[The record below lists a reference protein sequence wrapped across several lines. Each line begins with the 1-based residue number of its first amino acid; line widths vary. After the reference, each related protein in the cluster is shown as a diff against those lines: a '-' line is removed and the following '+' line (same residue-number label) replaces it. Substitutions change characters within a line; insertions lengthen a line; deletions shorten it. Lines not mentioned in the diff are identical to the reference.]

1 VKKNRQNEMKLV
13 DEARMCAG
21 GQGGD
26 WDARS
31 DVIAAAMAKLGGKR
45 ADGKVLSEKAK
56 ARLG

>member
-1 VKKNRQNEMKLV
+1 MKLV